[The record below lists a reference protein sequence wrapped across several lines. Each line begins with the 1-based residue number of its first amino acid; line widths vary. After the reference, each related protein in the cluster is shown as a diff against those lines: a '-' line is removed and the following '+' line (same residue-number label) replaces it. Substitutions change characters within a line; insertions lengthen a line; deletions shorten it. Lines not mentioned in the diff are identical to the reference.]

1 MDPDEGRTVAEPGK
15 WQSMIATNPQHSVWY
30 ADRFRQMETAG
41 DDLAG
46 EARFVDAMA
55 PRHARILDAGCGPGR
70 LCPPLVAAGHQVVGV
85 DVDPYLI
92 EVARTERPGATYL
105 VADLAELDLPSTG
118 ITEGFDVIVSA
129 GNVMGFL
136 APSTRVETLR
146 RLGAHLRDGGRI
158 AIGFGAG
165 RGYGFD
171 EFFADVAQVGL
182 DVEVNLSAWDIRP
195 FTAGSSFL
203 VSVLRSRR

>member
-1 MDPDEGRTVAEPGK
+1 MEADEGRTVAEPGK

-30 ADRFRQMETAG
+30 ADRFRQMEAAG
-41 DDLAG
+41 QDLAG
-46 EARFVDAMA
+46 EARFVDALA
-55 PRHARILDAGCGPGR
+55 PRNARILDAGCGPGR
-70 LCPPLVAAGHQVVGV
+70 LCPSLVAAGHEVVGV

-105 VADLAELDLPSTG
+105 VADLAELDLPAAG
-118 ITEGFDVIVSA
+118 ITEGFDVIVCA

-146 RLGAHLRDGGRI
+146 RMRAHLRAEGRI

-171 EFFADVAQVGL
+171 EFFADAAEAGL
-182 DVEVNLSAWDIRP
+182 RVELNLSAWDIRP
-195 FTAGSSFL
+195 FTLGSNFL
-203 VSVLRSRR
+203 VSVLQAR